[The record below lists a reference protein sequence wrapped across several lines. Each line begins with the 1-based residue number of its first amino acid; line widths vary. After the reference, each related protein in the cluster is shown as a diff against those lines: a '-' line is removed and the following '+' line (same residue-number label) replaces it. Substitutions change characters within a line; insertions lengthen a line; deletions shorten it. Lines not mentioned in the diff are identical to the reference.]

1 VEKKMSELVQVRKKS
16 QITIPQSV
24 RKTLGIEEGDYLDV
38 RVKDGEI
45 ILKAKKLIDKDQAWF
60 WTERWQQGERE
71 ADEDIKKGHTYQFED
86 VNEAITFLHE
96 QSGEKPR
103 KTAKD

>member
-1 VEKKMSELVQVRKKS
+1 MKMSELVRVRQKS
-16 QITIPQSV
+16 QITLPQSI

-45 ILKAKKLIDKDQAWF
+45 ILKVKKLIDKDQAWF

-71 ADEDIKKGHTYQFED
+71 ADEDIKKGRISQFED

-96 QSGEKPR
+96 QSGEKSR
-103 KTAKD
+103 KTAKE